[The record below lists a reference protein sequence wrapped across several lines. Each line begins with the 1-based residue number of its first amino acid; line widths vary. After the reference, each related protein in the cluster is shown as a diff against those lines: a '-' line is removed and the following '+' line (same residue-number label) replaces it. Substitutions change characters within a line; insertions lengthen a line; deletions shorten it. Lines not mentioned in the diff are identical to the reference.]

1 VEAFLLLLAAEPAF
15 ARALQLEIL
24 TAGPAALERRAGM
37 LVMFSGVWRNVFE
50 QARAEEAGRP
60 ALPDEVFTILT
71 AGLEELVR
79 DCIRTRG
86 TDALPELA
94 EPILRTVF
102 AVFGGPA

>member
-1 VEAFLLLLAAEPAF
+1 
-15 ARALQLEIL
+15 
-24 TAGPAALERRAGM
+24 
-37 LVMFSGVWRNVFE
+37 MFSGVWRNVHD
-50 QARAEEAGRP
+50 QARAEEPALP

-71 AGLEELVR
+71 AGLEELIR

-102 AVFGGPA
+102 AVFGSPA